1 MMQGGGGMKLNTK
14 KVVVSIPPALYDAL
28 EKLAEEK
35 HRTVSGYIRWLIWRH
50 VEEKDIAISL
60 FSKGK
65 A

>member
-1 MMQGGGGMKLNTK
+1 MKLNTK

-50 VEEKDIAISL
+50 VEEKDTIL
-60 FSKGK
+60 FLHYILNVLKIT
-65 A
+65 